1 MSLTRLG
8 YLVTLVA
15 LTFVTACSTSQPPP
29 NDPATST
36 QNREADTTQRADNP
50 DEDEAGASADLAK
63 CDEVDR
69 TEVANQITTEVLAL
83 SDEYSPLTELSRS
96 DVETDEQG
104 MPIAINFH
112 RHVEW
117 KADDCEAGRKCR
129 AKPVFG
135 PKGVVLDMRIYGP
148 QTPRVAVAHMETK
161 VGPVDVGFHI
171 QGEDEATTD
180 AIRADLEAIIE
191 KAKKTYR
198 CRD

>member
-117 KADDCEAGRKCR
+117 KADDCEAGR
-129 AKPVFG
+129 
-135 PKGVVLDMRIYGP
+135 
-148 QTPRVAVAHMETK
+148 VAVAHMETK